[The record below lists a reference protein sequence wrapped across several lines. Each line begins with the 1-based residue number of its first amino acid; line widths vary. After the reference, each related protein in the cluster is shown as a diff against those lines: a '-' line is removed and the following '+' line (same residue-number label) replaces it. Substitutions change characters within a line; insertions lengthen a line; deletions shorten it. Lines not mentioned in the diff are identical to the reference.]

1 MKKYFLLY
9 MLSIFFVL
17 SYSQDKQKPSMIPID
32 KGVLKGG
39 VDSIRGAVLGPR
51 STKLIKNTNAKI
63 EDYLII
69 DHYRD
74 TIIVDT
80 SLTLKKFQ
88 KINYL
93 RKDNF
98 ELIPFSNTGH
108 TYNSLSYNLNDI
120 KLFPSFG
127 SRAKHYSYMEIEDV
141 DYYDMPTPFTEL
153 MYRSAFEQGQLLDAL
168 YSVNTNRQFNFT
180 ISRKGLRSLGNY
192 QHFLTSSSNFRFS
205 TNYNSKSERYKL
217 RTHYVSQKLFAEQN
231 GGIRDE
237 DIMDFENGTDQFL
250 DRSVFDPYFEN
261 ADNELSGRRY
271 YIDNS
276 YNLSNQ
282 NDSIKTN
289 SLVIG
294 NTISYEKRYYKFNQS
309 SANEYFGDSYNLS
322 LIDDKSRLRSFLF
335 KIGAD
340 YKTKKLGDFGVSL
353 EYNNHKY
360 NFGNIDSLNISGFSN
375 SIKYDGMIFSG
386 SYSKNSDKFK
396 IKANFSSSIADNISG
411 NSLSGSLDYN
421 LNEDINL
428 KGNISLSSHQPNY
441 NFSLFKSNYISYNWE
456 NNFENIE
463 NREFNI
469 EFKSNKYFNLR
480 LDYLDINNY
489 AYFTKDDLNVVKPF
503 QDLDNINIIKLR
515 VSREFSI
522 NKFFFDNQIQYQ
534 KVSNGRGIIN
544 LPELIAR
551 NSIYF
556 SSHLLD
562 KALFLQTGFSFSY
575 FSKYYMNSYDPLL
588 SEFYVQ
594 NSKKIGG
601 FPLMDFFVNAKIQQT
616 RLYFKLEHFNSTFTG
631 YNFYSAPNYPYRD
644 FSFRFGL
651 VWNFFL

>member
-1 MKKYFLLY
+1 MKKYFLLFI
-9 MLSIFFVL
+9 LFTFIGKL
-17 SYSQDKQKPSMIPID
+17 YSQKKPPLMELNDDINLS
-32 KGVLKGG
+32 GLS
-39 VDSIRGAVLGPR
+39 DSIRSNYGDQK
-51 STKLIKNTNAKI
+51 STRLLKNLDAKI

-69 DHYRD
+69 NHYGD
-74 TIIVDT
+74 TIVVDT
-80 SLTLKKFQ
+80 SLTINKFH

-93 RKDNF
+93 RNDNF

-108 TYNSLSYNLNDI
+108 TYNNLSYNSTNSQ
-120 KLFPSFG
+120 LFPSFG

-153 MYRSAFEQGQLLDAL
+153 MYRSVFEQGQLLDAL

-192 QHFLTSSSNFRFS
+192 QHFLTSTSNFRFS
-205 TNYNSKSERYKL
+205 TNYNSKDKRYKL

-396 IKANFSSSIADNISG
+396 IKGNFSSSIADNISG

-421 LNEDINL
+421 LNEDINI

>member
-1 MKKYFLLY
+1 
-9 MLSIFFVL
+9 
-17 SYSQDKQKPSMIPID
+17 MIDLRDDGIS
-32 KGVLKGG
+32 GMS
-39 VDSIRGAVLGPR
+39 DSIRNNYANQK
-51 STKLIKNTNAKI
+51 STRLIKNLDAKI

-69 DHYRD
+69 NHYGD

-80 SLTLKKFQ
+80 SLTINKFH

-93 RKDNF
+93 RNDNF

-108 TYNSLSYNLNDI
+108 TYNNLSYSSADL
-120 KLFPSFG
+120 KPFPSFG
-127 SRAKHYSYMEIEDV
+127 SRSKHYSYMEIEDV
-141 DYYDMPTPFTEL
+141 DYYDIPTPFTEL
-153 MYRSAFEQGQLLDAL
+153 MYRSVFEQGQLLDAL

-205 TNYNSKSERYKL
+205 TNYNSKNKKYKL
-217 RTHYVSQKLFAEQN
+217 RTHYVNQKLFAEQN

-250 DRSVFDPYFEN
+250 DRSVFDPYFED

-271 YIDNS
+271 YIDHS
-276 YNLSNQ
+276 YNLANQ
-282 NDSIKTN
+282 NDSIKKN
-289 SLVIG
+289 NLIIG
-294 NTISYEKRYYKFNQS
+294 NTISYEKRYYKFKQS
-309 SANEYFGDSYNLS
+309 SSNEYFGDSFDFSSIN
-322 LIDDKSRLRSFLF
+322 DKSILTTFLF
-335 KIGAD
+335 KISAD
-340 YKTKKLGDFGVSL
+340 YKTKNLGDLKLSL

-360 NFGNIDSLNISGFSN
+360 SFENIDSLNISGLSS
-375 SIKYDGMIFSG
+375 SIKYSGMIFSS
-386 SYSKNSDKFK
+386 SYSKRLDKFK
-396 IKANFSSSIADNISG
+396 VKANLSSSIADNISG
-411 NSLSGSLDYN
+411 ISLDGIIDYN
-421 LNEDINL
+421 LNKDIDL
-428 KGNISLSSHQPNY
+428 KGNIFISSYQPNY
-441 NFSLFKSNYISYNWE
+441 NFSLFKSDYISYNWE
-456 NNFENIE
+456 NNFKNIQ

-469 EFKSNKYFNLR
+469 ELKSKKYFNLT
-480 LDYLDINNY
+480 LDYLNIKNHT
-489 AYFTKDDLNVVKPF
+489 YFTKNNFDILKPF
-503 QDLDNINIIKLR
+503 QYSNNINIIKLR

-534 KVSNGRGIIN
+534 KVSDGIGILN
-544 LPELIAR
+544 LPEIITR

-562 KALFLQTGFSFSY
+562 KAVFLQTGFSISY
-575 FSKYYMNSYDPLL
+575 FSKFYMNSYDPLL

-601 FPLMDFFVNAKIQQT
+601 FPMIDFFFNAKIQQT
-616 RLYFKLEHFNSTFTG
+616 RLYFKLEHFNSSFTG

>member
-1 MKKYFLLY
+1 MELNDDIN
-9 MLSIFFVL
+9 LSGL
-17 SYSQDKQKPSMIPID
+17 S
-32 KGVLKGG
+32 
-39 VDSIRGAVLGPR
+39 DSIRSNYGDQK
-51 STKLIKNTNAKI
+51 STRLLKNLDAKI

-69 DHYRD
+69 NHYGD
-74 TIIVDT
+74 TIVVDT
-80 SLTLKKFQ
+80 SLTINKFH

-93 RKDNF
+93 RNDNF

-108 TYNSLSYNLNDI
+108 TYNNLSYNLTNSQ
-120 KLFPSFG
+120 LFPSFG

-153 MYRSAFEQGQLLDAL
+153 MYRSVFEQGQLLDAL

-192 QHFLTSSSNFRFS
+192 QHFLTSTSNFRFS
-205 TNYNSKSERYKL
+205 TNYNSKDKRYKL

>member
-1 MKKYFLLY
+1 MKKYFLLFI
-9 MLSIFFVL
+9 LFTFIGKL
-17 SYSQDKQKPSMIPID
+17 YSQKKPPLMELNDDINLS
-32 KGVLKGG
+32 GLS
-39 VDSIRGAVLGPR
+39 DSIRSNYGDQK
-51 STKLIKNTNAKI
+51 STRLLKNLDAKI

-69 DHYRD
+69 NHYGD
-74 TIIVDT
+74 TIVVDT
-80 SLTLKKFQ
+80 SLTINKFH

-93 RKDNF
+93 RNDNF

-108 TYNSLSYNLNDI
+108 TYNNLSYNLTNSQ
-120 KLFPSFG
+120 LFPSFG

-153 MYRSAFEQGQLLDAL
+153 MYRSVFEQGQLLDAL

-192 QHFLTSSSNFRFS
+192 QHFLTSTSNFRFS
-205 TNYNSKSERYKL
+205 TNYNSKDKRYKL

-396 IKANFSSSIADNISG
+396 IKGNFSSSIADNISG

>member
-1 MKKYFLLY
+1 MKKYFLLFI
-9 MLSIFFVL
+9 LFTFIGKL
-17 SYSQDKQKPSMIPID
+17 YSQKKPPLMELNNDINLS
-32 KGVLKGG
+32 GLS
-39 VDSIRGAVLGPR
+39 DSIRNNYGDQK
-51 STKLIKNTNAKI
+51 STRLLKNLDAKI

-69 DHYRD
+69 NHYGD

-80 SLTLKKFQ
+80 SLTINKFH

-93 RKDNF
+93 RNDNF

-108 TYNSLSYNLNDI
+108 TYNNLSYNSTNSQ
-120 KLFPSFG
+120 LFPSFG

-141 DYYDMPTPFTEL
+141 NYYDMPTPFTEL
-153 MYRSAFEQGQLLDAL
+153 MYRSVFEQGQLLDAL

-192 QHFLTSSSNFRFS
+192 QHFLTSTSNFKFS
-205 TNYNSKSERYKL
+205 TNYNSKNKRYKL

-237 DIMDFENGTDQFL
+237 DILDFENGTDQFL

-282 NDSIKTN
+282 NDSIRTN

-340 YKTKKLGDFGVSL
+340 YKTKKIGDFGVSL

-360 NFGNIDSLNISGFSN
+360 NFGNLDSLNISGFSN

-386 SYSKNSDKFK
+386 SYLKSSDKFK
-396 IKANFSSSIADNISG
+396 INANFSSSIADNVSS
-411 NSLSGSLDYN
+411 NSLGGSLDYN
-421 LNEDINL
+421 LNDDINI

-456 NNFENIE
+456 NNFKNIE
-463 NREFNI
+463 NREFNV

-480 LDYLDINNY
+480 LDYLDIKNY
-489 AYFTKDDLNVVKPF
+489 AYFTKNNLNVVKPF
-503 QDLDNINIIKLR
+503 QHLDNINIIKFR

-534 KVSNGRGIIN
+534 KVSNGTGVIN

-562 KALFLQTGFSFSY
+562 KAVFLQTGFSFSY

-616 RLYFKLEHFNSTFTG
+616 RLYFKLEHFNSSFTG

>member
-1 MKKYFLLY
+1 MELNDDIN
-9 MLSIFFVL
+9 LSGL
-17 SYSQDKQKPSMIPID
+17 S
-32 KGVLKGG
+32 
-39 VDSIRGAVLGPR
+39 DSIRSNYGDQK
-51 STKLIKNTNAKI
+51 STRLLKNLDAKI

-69 DHYRD
+69 NHYGD
-74 TIIVDT
+74 TIVVDT
-80 SLTLKKFQ
+80 SLTINKFH

-93 RKDNF
+93 RNDNF

-108 TYNSLSYNLNDI
+108 TYNNLSYNSANS

-153 MYRSAFEQGQLLDAL
+153 MYRSVFEQGQLLDAL
-168 YSVNTNRQFNFT
+168 YSVNTSRQFNFT

-192 QHFLTSSSNFRFS
+192 QHFLTSTSNFRFS
-205 TNYNSKSERYKL
+205 TNYNSKDKRYKL

-421 LNEDINL
+421 LNEDINV

-456 NNFENIE
+456 NNFENIQ

-480 LDYLDINNY
+480 LDYLDIKNY
-489 AYFTKDDLNVVKPF
+489 AYFTRDDLNVVKPF

>member
-1 MKKYFLLY
+1 MELNNEIKIADVSDVNINNYGNQERNILL
-9 MLSIFFVL
+9 
-17 SYSQDKQKPSMIPID
+17 
-32 KGVLKGG
+32 
-39 VDSIRGAVLGPR
+39 
-51 STKLIKNTNAKI
+51 KNLDAKI

-69 DHYRD
+69 NHYGD

-80 SLTLKKFQ
+80 SLTINKFH

-93 RKDNF
+93 RNDNF

-108 TYNSLSYNLNDI
+108 TYNNLSYNSTNSQ
-120 KLFPSFG
+120 LFPSFG

-141 DYYDMPTPFTEL
+141 NYYDMPTPFTEL
-153 MYRSAFEQGQLLDAL
+153 MYRSVFEQGQLLDAL

-192 QHFLTSSSNFRFS
+192 QHFLTSTSNFKFS
-205 TNYNSKSERYKL
+205 TNYNSKNKRYKL

-237 DIMDFENGTDQFL
+237 DILDFENGTDQFL

-282 NDSIKTN
+282 NDSIRTN

-340 YKTKKLGDFGVSL
+340 YKTKKIGDFGVSL

-360 NFGNIDSLNISGFSN
+360 NFGNLDSLNISGFSN

-386 SYSKNSDKFK
+386 SYSKSSDKFK
-396 IKANFSSSIADNISG
+396 INANFSSSIADNISG

-421 LNEDINL
+421 LNEDINI
-428 KGNISLSSHQPNY
+428 KGKISLSSHQPNY

-463 NREFNI
+463 NREFNV

-480 LDYLDINNY
+480 LDYLDIKNY
-489 AYFTKDDLNVVKPF
+489 AYFTKNDLNVVKPF
-503 QDLDNINIIKLR
+503 QHLDNINIIKFR

-534 KVSNGRGIIN
+534 KVSNGTGVIN

-562 KALFLQTGFSFSY
+562 KAVFLQTGFSFSY

-616 RLYFKLEHFNSTFTG
+616 RLYFKLEHFNSSFTG

>member
-1 MKKYFLLY
+1 MKKYFLLFI
-9 MLSIFFVL
+9 LFTFIGKL
-17 SYSQDKQKPSMIPID
+17 YSQKKPPLMELNNDINLS
-32 KGVLKGG
+32 GLS
-39 VDSIRGAVLGPR
+39 DSIRNNYGDQK
-51 STKLIKNTNAKI
+51 STRLLKNLDAKI

-69 DHYRD
+69 NHYGD

-80 SLTLKKFQ
+80 SLTINKFH

-93 RKDNF
+93 RNDNF

-108 TYNSLSYNLNDI
+108 TYNNLSYNSTNSQ
-120 KLFPSFG
+120 LFPSFG

-141 DYYDMPTPFTEL
+141 NYYDMPTPFTEL
-153 MYRSAFEQGQLLDAL
+153 MYRSVFEQGQLLDAL

-192 QHFLTSSSNFRFS
+192 QHFLTSTSNFKFS
-205 TNYNSKSERYKL
+205 TNYNSKNKRYKL

-237 DIMDFENGTDQFL
+237 DILDFENGTDQFL

-282 NDSIKTN
+282 NDSIRTN

-340 YKTKKLGDFGVSL
+340 YKTKKIGDFGVSL

-360 NFGNIDSLNISGFSN
+360 NFGNLDSLNISGFSN

-386 SYSKNSDKFK
+386 SYLKSSDKFK
-396 IKANFSSSIADNISG
+396 INANFSSSIADNVSG
-411 NSLSGSLDYN
+411 NSLGGSLDYN
-421 LNEDINL
+421 LNEDINI

-463 NREFNI
+463 NREFNV

-480 LDYLDINNY
+480 LDYLDIKNY
-489 AYFTKDDLNVVKPF
+489 AYFTKNDLNVVKPF
-503 QDLDNINIIKLR
+503 QHLDNINIIKFR

-534 KVSNGRGIIN
+534 KVSNGTGVIN

-562 KALFLQTGFSFSY
+562 KAVFLQTGFSFSY

-616 RLYFKLEHFNSTFTG
+616 RLYFKLEHFNSSFTG

>member
-1 MKKYFLLY
+1 MELNNDIN
-9 MLSIFFVL
+9 LSGL
-17 SYSQDKQKPSMIPID
+17 S
-32 KGVLKGG
+32 
-39 VDSIRGAVLGPR
+39 DSIRNNYGDQK
-51 STKLIKNTNAKI
+51 STRLLKNLDAKI

-69 DHYRD
+69 NHYGD

-80 SLTLKKFQ
+80 SLTINKFH

-93 RKDNF
+93 RNDNF

-108 TYNSLSYNLNDI
+108 TYNNLSYNSTNSQ
-120 KLFPSFG
+120 LFPSFG

-141 DYYDMPTPFTEL
+141 NYYDMPTPFTEL
-153 MYRSAFEQGQLLDAL
+153 MYRSVFEQGQLLDAL

-192 QHFLTSSSNFRFS
+192 QHFLTSTSNFKFS
-205 TNYNSKSERYKL
+205 TNYNSKNKRYKL

-237 DIMDFENGTDQFL
+237 DILDFENGTDQFL

-282 NDSIKTN
+282 NDSIRTN

-340 YKTKKLGDFGVSL
+340 YKTKKIGDFGVSL

-360 NFGNIDSLNISGFSN
+360 NFGNLDSLNISGFSN

-386 SYSKNSDKFK
+386 SYLKSSDKFK
-396 IKANFSSSIADNISG
+396 INANFSSSIADNVSG
-411 NSLSGSLDYN
+411 NSLGGSLDYN
-421 LNEDINL
+421 LNEDINI

-463 NREFNI
+463 NREFNV

-480 LDYLDINNY
+480 LDYLDIKNY
-489 AYFTKDDLNVVKPF
+489 AYFTKNNLNVVKPF
-503 QDLDNINIIKLR
+503 QHLDNINIIKFR

-534 KVSNGRGIIN
+534 KVSNGTGVIN

-562 KALFLQTGFSFSY
+562 KAVFLQTGFSFSY
-575 FSKYYMNSYDPLL
+575 FSKYHMNSYDPLL

-616 RLYFKLEHFNSTFTG
+616 RLYFKLEHFNSSFTG

>member
-1 MKKYFLLY
+1 MELNNDIN
-9 MLSIFFVL
+9 LSGL
-17 SYSQDKQKPSMIPID
+17 S
-32 KGVLKGG
+32 
-39 VDSIRGAVLGPR
+39 DSIRNNYGDQK
-51 STKLIKNTNAKI
+51 STRLLKNLDAKI

-69 DHYRD
+69 NHYGD

-80 SLTLKKFQ
+80 TLTINKFH

-93 RKDNF
+93 RNDNF

-108 TYNSLSYNLNDI
+108 TYNNLSYNSTNSQ
-120 KLFPSFG
+120 LFPSFG

-141 DYYDMPTPFTEL
+141 NYYDMPTPFTEL
-153 MYRSAFEQGQLLDAL
+153 MYRSVFEQGQLLDAL

-192 QHFLTSSSNFRFS
+192 QHFLTSTSNFKFS
-205 TNYNSKSERYKL
+205 TNYNSKNKRYKL

-237 DIMDFENGTDQFL
+237 DILDFENGTDQFL

-282 NDSIKTN
+282 NDSIRTN

-340 YKTKKLGDFGVSL
+340 YKTKKIGDFGVSL

-360 NFGNIDSLNISGFSN
+360 NFGNLDSLNISGFSN

-386 SYSKNSDKFK
+386 SYLKSSDKFK
-396 IKANFSSSIADNISG
+396 INANFSSSIADNVSG
-411 NSLSGSLDYN
+411 NSLGGSLDHN
-421 LNEDINL
+421 LNEDINI

-441 NFSLFKSNYISYNWE
+441 NFLLFKSNYISYNWE

-463 NREFNI
+463 NREFNV

-480 LDYLDINNY
+480 LDYLDIKNY
-489 AYFTKDDLNVVKPF
+489 AYFTKNDLSVVKPF
-503 QDLDNINIIKLR
+503 QHLDNINIIKFR

-534 KVSNGRGIIN
+534 KVSNGTGVIN

-562 KALFLQTGFSFSY
+562 KAVFLQTGFSFSY

-616 RLYFKLEHFNSTFTG
+616 RLYFKLEHFNSSFTG

>member
-1 MKKYFLLY
+1 MKKYFLLFI
-9 MLSIFFVL
+9 LFTFIGKL
-17 SYSQDKQKPSMIPID
+17 YSQKKPPLMELNNDINLS
-32 KGVLKGG
+32 GLS
-39 VDSIRGAVLGPR
+39 DSIRNNYGDQK
-51 STKLIKNTNAKI
+51 STRLLKNLDAKI

-69 DHYRD
+69 NHYGD

-80 SLTLKKFQ
+80 SLTINKFH

-93 RKDNF
+93 RNDNF

-108 TYNSLSYNLNDI
+108 TYNNLSYNSTNSQ
-120 KLFPSFG
+120 LFPSFG

-141 DYYDMPTPFTEL
+141 NYYDMPTPFTEL
-153 MYRSAFEQGQLLDAL
+153 MYRSVFEQGQLLDAL

-192 QHFLTSSSNFRFS
+192 QHFLTSTSNFKFS
-205 TNYNSKSERYKL
+205 TNYNSKNKRYKL

-237 DIMDFENGTDQFL
+237 DILDFENGTDQFL

-282 NDSIKTN
+282 NDSIRTN

-340 YKTKKLGDFGVSL
+340 YKTKKIGDFGVSL

-360 NFGNIDSLNISGFSN
+360 NFGNLDSLNISGFSN

-386 SYSKNSDKFK
+386 SYLKSSDKFK
-396 IKANFSSSIADNISG
+396 INANFSSSIADNVSG
-411 NSLSGSLDYN
+411 NSLGGSLDYN
-421 LNEDINL
+421 LNEDINI

-463 NREFNI
+463 NREFNV

-480 LDYLDINNY
+480 LDYLDIKNY
-489 AYFTKDDLNVVKPF
+489 AYFTKNNLNVVKPF
-503 QDLDNINIIKLR
+503 QHLDNINIIKFR

-534 KVSNGRGIIN
+534 KVSNGTGVIN
-544 LPELIAR
+544 LPELITR

-562 KALFLQTGFSFSY
+562 KAVFLQTGFSFSY

-616 RLYFKLEHFNSTFTG
+616 RLYFKLEHFNSSFTG

>member
-1 MKKYFLLY
+1 MELNDDIN
-9 MLSIFFVL
+9 LSGL
-17 SYSQDKQKPSMIPID
+17 S
-32 KGVLKGG
+32 
-39 VDSIRGAVLGPR
+39 DSIRSNYGDQK
-51 STKLIKNTNAKI
+51 STRLLKNLDAKI

-69 DHYRD
+69 NHYGD
-74 TIIVDT
+74 TIVVDT
-80 SLTLKKFQ
+80 SLTINKFH

-93 RKDNF
+93 RNDNF

-108 TYNSLSYNLNDI
+108 TYNNLSYNSTNSQ
-120 KLFPSFG
+120 LFPSFG

-153 MYRSAFEQGQLLDAL
+153 MYRSVFEQGQLLDAL
-168 YSVNTNRQFNFT
+168 YSVNTSRQFNFT

-192 QHFLTSSSNFRFS
+192 QHFLTSTSNFRFS
-205 TNYNSKSERYKL
+205 TNYNSKDKRYKL

-421 LNEDINL
+421 LNEDINI

>member
-1 MKKYFLLY
+1 MKNYFLLFI
-9 MLSIFFVL
+9 LSIFIAR
-17 SYSQDKQKPSMIPID
+17 SYSQKKPPIID
-32 KGVLKGG
+32 FNDDISLSGLS
-39 VDSIRGAVLGPR
+39 DSIRGNYGDQR
-51 STKLIKNTNAKI
+51 STRLIKNLNAKI

-69 DHYRD
+69 NHQGD

-80 SLTLKKFQ
+80 SLTINKFH

-108 TYNSLSYNLNDI
+108 TYNDLSYSIDKV

-127 SRAKHYSYMEIEDV
+127 SRAKHFSYMEIEDV
-141 DYYDMPTPFTEL
+141 NYYDMPTPFTEL

-168 YSVNTNRQFNFT
+168 YSVNTSRKFNFT

-192 QHFLTSSSNFRFS
+192 QHFLSSSSNFRFS
-205 TNYNSKSERYKL
+205 TNYNSEDKRYML

-237 DIMDFENGTDQFL
+237 DIIDFENGTDQFL

-261 ADNELSGRRY
+261 ADNELVGRRY
-271 YIDNS
+271 YVDHS
-276 YNLSNQ
+276 YNLSKKT
-282 NDSIKTN
+282 DSIISN
-289 SLVIG
+289 MLSIG
-294 NTISYEKRYYKFNQS
+294 NTISYEKRFYKFNQS
-309 SANEYFGDSYNLS
+309 SANEYFGESYNFS
-322 LIDDKSRLRSFLF
+322 GIDDKSRLRSFLF
-335 KIGAD
+335 KIDAD
-340 YKTKKLGDFGVSL
+340 YKTKNIGDFNLGL

-360 NFGNIDSLNISGFSN
+360 NFGNIDSLNISG
-375 SIKYDGMIFSG
+375 IPDGIEHSGMTIYG
-386 SYSKNSDKFK
+386 SYSKRTNKFN
-396 IKANFSSSIADNISG
+396 INANFSSSISEDVSG
-411 NSLSGSLDYN
+411 NSLYGN
-421 LNEDINL
+421 LSYKLNDDIDIM
-428 KGNISLSSHQPNY
+428 GNISISSHQPNY

-456 NNFENIE
+456 NSFENIE
-463 NREFNI
+463 NREFNL
-469 EFKSNKYFNLR
+469 EFKSNKYFNLS
-480 LDYLDINNY
+480 LDYIGIKNY
-489 AYFTKDDLNVVKPF
+489 TYFTKDNLNAIKPF
-503 QDLDNINIIKLR
+503 QYSDNINLIKLR

-534 KVSNGRGIIN
+534 KISNASGVLN
-544 LPELIAR
+544 VPEIIAR
-551 NSIYF
+551 NSIYY

-562 KALFLQTGFSFSY
+562 KALFLQTGFSISY
-575 FSKYYMNSYDPLL
+575 FSKFYMNSYDPLL

-601 FPLMDFFVNAKIQQT
+601 FPLIDFFINAKIQQT
-616 RLYFKLEHFNSTFTG
+616 RLYFKLEHFNSSFTG

>member
-1 MKKYFLLY
+1 MKNYFLLFI
-9 MLSIFFVL
+9 LSIFIAR
-17 SYSQDKQKPSMIPID
+17 SYSQKKPPIID
-32 KGVLKGG
+32 FNDDISLSGLS
-39 VDSIRGAVLGPR
+39 DSIRGNYGDQR
-51 STKLIKNTNAKI
+51 STRLIKNLNAKI

-69 DHYRD
+69 NHQGD

-80 SLTLKKFQ
+80 SLTINKFH

-108 TYNSLSYNLNDI
+108 TYNDLSYSVDKV

-127 SRAKHYSYMEIEDV
+127 SRAKHFSYMEIEDV
-141 DYYDMPTPFTEL
+141 NYYDMPTPFTEL

-168 YSVNTNRQFNFT
+168 YSVNTSRNFNFT

-192 QHFLTSSSNFRFS
+192 QHFLSSSSNFRFS
-205 TNYNSKSERYKL
+205 TNYNSENKRYML
-217 RTHYVSQKLFAEQN
+217 RTHYVSQKFFAEQN
-231 GGIRDE
+231 GGIRDQ
-237 DIMDFENGTDQFL
+237 DIIDFENGTDQFL

-261 ADNELSGRRY
+261 ADNELVGRRY
-271 YIDNS
+271 YVDHS
-276 YNLSNQ
+276 YNLSKKT
-282 NDSIKTN
+282 DSIISN
-289 SLVIG
+289 MLSIG
-294 NTISYEKRYYKFNQS
+294 NTISYEKRFYKFNQS
-309 SANEYFGDSYNLS
+309 SANEYFGESYNFS
-322 LIDDKSRLRSFLF
+322 GIDDKSRLRSFLF
-335 KIGAD
+335 KIDAD
-340 YKTKKLGDFGVSL
+340 YKTKNLGDFNLGL

-360 NFGNIDSLNISGFSN
+360 NFGNIDSLNISGVPDG
-375 SIKYDGMIFSG
+375 IKHSGMTIYG
-386 SYSKNSDKFK
+386 SYSKRINKFN
-396 IKANFSSSIADNISG
+396 INANFSSSISEDISG
-411 NSLSGSLDYN
+411 NSLDGN
-421 LNEDINL
+421 LSYKLNDDIDIM
-428 KGNISLSSHQPNY
+428 GNISISSHQPNY

-463 NREFNI
+463 NREFNLK
-469 EFKSNKYFNLR
+469 FKSNKYFNLS
-480 LDYLDINNY
+480 LDYIDINNY
-489 AYFTKDDLNVVKPF
+489 TYFTKDNLNAIKPF
-503 QDLDNINIIKLR
+503 QYSDNINLIKLR

-534 KVSNGRGIIN
+534 KISNASGVLN
-544 LPELIAR
+544 VPEIIAR
-551 NSIYF
+551 NSIYY

-562 KALFLQTGFSFSY
+562 KALFLQTGFSISY
-575 FSKYYMNSYDPLL
+575 FSKFYMNSYDPLL

-601 FPLMDFFVNAKIQQT
+601 FPLIDFFINAKIQQT
-616 RLYFKLEHFNSTFTG
+616 RLYFKLEHFNSSFTG

>member
-1 MKKYFLLY
+1 MKKYFLLFI
-9 MLSIFFVL
+9 LFTFIGKL
-17 SYSQDKQKPSMIPID
+17 YSQKKPPLMELNNDINLS
-32 KGVLKGG
+32 GLS
-39 VDSIRGAVLGPR
+39 DSIRNNYGDQK
-51 STKLIKNTNAKI
+51 STRLLKNLDAKI

-69 DHYRD
+69 NHYGD

-80 SLTLKKFQ
+80 SLTINKFH

-93 RKDNF
+93 RNDNF

-108 TYNSLSYNLNDI
+108 TYNNLSYNSTNSQ
-120 KLFPSFG
+120 LFPSFG

-141 DYYDMPTPFTEL
+141 NYYDMPTPFTEL
-153 MYRSAFEQGQLLDAL
+153 MYRSVFEQGQLLDAL

-192 QHFLTSSSNFRFS
+192 QHFLTSTSNFKFS
-205 TNYNSKSERYKL
+205 TNYNSKNKRYKL

-237 DIMDFENGTDQFL
+237 DILDFENGTDQFL

-282 NDSIKTN
+282 NDSIRTN

-340 YKTKKLGDFGVSL
+340 YKTKKIGDFGVSL

-360 NFGNIDSLNISGFSN
+360 NFGNLDSLNISGFSN

-386 SYSKNSDKFK
+386 SYLKSSDKFK
-396 IKANFSSSIADNISG
+396 INANFSSSIADNVSG
-411 NSLSGSLDYN
+411 NSLGGSLDYN
-421 LNEDINL
+421 LNEDINI

-463 NREFNI
+463 NREFNV

-480 LDYLDINNY
+480 LDYLDIKNY
-489 AYFTKDDLNVVKPF
+489 AYFTKNNLNVVKPF
-503 QDLDNINIIKLR
+503 QHLDNINIIKFR

-534 KVSNGRGIIN
+534 KVSNGTGVIN

-562 KALFLQTGFSFSY
+562 KAVFLQTGFSFSY
-575 FSKYYMNSYDPLL
+575 FSKYHMNSYDPLL

-616 RLYFKLEHFNSTFTG
+616 RLYFKLEHFNSSFTG

>member
-1 MKKYFLLY
+1 MKKYFLLFI
-9 MLSIFFVL
+9 LFTFIGKL
-17 SYSQDKQKPSMIPID
+17 YSQKKPPLMELNDDINLS
-32 KGVLKGG
+32 GLS
-39 VDSIRGAVLGPR
+39 DSIRGNYGDQK
-51 STKLIKNTNAKI
+51 STRLLKNLDAKI

-69 DHYRD
+69 NHYGD
-74 TIIVDT
+74 TIVVDT
-80 SLTLKKFQ
+80 SLTINKFH

-93 RKDNF
+93 RNDNF

-108 TYNSLSYNLNDI
+108 TYNNLSYNSANS

-153 MYRSAFEQGQLLDAL
+153 MYRSVFEQGQLLDAL
-168 YSVNTNRQFNFT
+168 YSVNTSRQFNFT

-192 QHFLTSSSNFRFS
+192 QHFLTSTSNFRFS
-205 TNYNSKSERYKL
+205 TNYNSKDKRYKL

-309 SANEYFGDSYNLS
+309 STNEYFGDSYNLS

-421 LNEDINL
+421 LNEDINV

-456 NNFENIE
+456 NNFENIQ

-480 LDYLDINNY
+480 LDYLDIKNY
-489 AYFTKDDLNVVKPF
+489 TYFTRDDLNVVKPF

-544 LPELIAR
+544 LPELITR

>member
-1 MKKYFLLY
+1 M
-9 MLSIFFVL
+9 
-17 SYSQDKQKPSMIPID
+17 YSQKNPPLMELNDDINLS
-32 KGVLKGG
+32 GLS
-39 VDSIRGAVLGPR
+39 DSIRSNYGDQK
-51 STKLIKNTNAKI
+51 STRLLKNLDAKI

-69 DHYRD
+69 NHYGD
-74 TIIVDT
+74 TIVVDT
-80 SLTLKKFQ
+80 SLTINKFH

-93 RKDNF
+93 RNDNF

-108 TYNSLSYNLNDI
+108 TYNNLSYNSTNSQ
-120 KLFPSFG
+120 LFPSFG

-153 MYRSAFEQGQLLDAL
+153 MYRSVFEQGQLLDAL

-192 QHFLTSSSNFRFS
+192 QHFLTSTSNFRFS
-205 TNYNSKSERYKL
+205 TNYNSKDKRYKL

-396 IKANFSSSIADNISG
+396 IKGNFSSSIADNISG

-421 LNEDINL
+421 LNEDINI

>member
-1 MKKYFLLY
+1 MKKYFLLFI
-9 MLSIFFVL
+9 LFTFIGKL
-17 SYSQDKQKPSMIPID
+17 YSQKKPPLMELNDDINLS
-32 KGVLKGG
+32 GLS
-39 VDSIRGAVLGPR
+39 DSIRSNYGDQK
-51 STKLIKNTNAKI
+51 STRLLKNLDAKI

-69 DHYRD
+69 NHYGD
-74 TIIVDT
+74 TIVVDT
-80 SLTLKKFQ
+80 SLTINKFH

-93 RKDNF
+93 RNDNF

-108 TYNSLSYNLNDI
+108 TYNNLSYNSTNSQ
-120 KLFPSFG
+120 LFPSFG

-153 MYRSAFEQGQLLDAL
+153 MYRSVFEQGQLLDAL

-192 QHFLTSSSNFRFS
+192 QHFLTSTSNFRFS
-205 TNYNSKSERYKL
+205 TNYNSKDKRYKL

-396 IKANFSSSIADNISG
+396 IKGNFSSSIADNISG

-421 LNEDINL
+421 LNEDINI

-534 KVSNGRGIIN
+534 KVSNGTGVIN

-562 KALFLQTGFSFSY
+562 KAVFLQTGFSFSY

-616 RLYFKLEHFNSTFTG
+616 RLYFKLEHFNSSFTG

>member
-1 MKKYFLLY
+1 MKKYFLLFI
-9 MLSIFFVL
+9 LFTFIGKL
-17 SYSQDKQKPSMIPID
+17 YSQKKPPLMELNDDINLS
-32 KGVLKGG
+32 GLS
-39 VDSIRGAVLGPR
+39 DSIRSNYGDQK
-51 STKLIKNTNAKI
+51 STRLLKNLDAKI

-69 DHYRD
+69 NHYGD
-74 TIIVDT
+74 TIVVDT
-80 SLTLKKFQ
+80 SLTINKFHR
-88 KINYL
+88 INYL
-93 RKDNF
+93 RNDNF

-108 TYNSLSYNLNDI
+108 TYNNLSYNSTNSQ
-120 KLFPSFG
+120 LFPSFG

-153 MYRSAFEQGQLLDAL
+153 MYRSVFEQGQLLDAL

-192 QHFLTSSSNFRFS
+192 QHFLTSTSNFRFS
-205 TNYNSKSERYKL
+205 TNYNSKDKRYKL

-396 IKANFSSSIADNISG
+396 IKGNFSSSIADNISG

-421 LNEDINL
+421 LNEDINI

>member
-1 MKKYFLLY
+1 MKNYFLLFI
-9 MLSIFFVL
+9 LSIFIAR
-17 SYSQDKQKPSMIPID
+17 SYSQKKPPIID
-32 KGVLKGG
+32 FNDDISLSGLS
-39 VDSIRGAVLGPR
+39 DSIRGNYGDQR
-51 STKLIKNTNAKI
+51 STRLIKNLNAKI

-69 DHYRD
+69 NHQGD

-80 SLTLKKFQ
+80 SLTINKFH

-108 TYNSLSYNLNDI
+108 TYNDLSYSVDKV

-127 SRAKHYSYMEIEDV
+127 SRAKHFSYMEIEDV
-141 DYYDMPTPFTEL
+141 NYYDMPTPFTEL

-168 YSVNTNRQFNFT
+168 YSVNTSRNFNFT

-192 QHFLTSSSNFRFS
+192 QHFLSSSSNFRFS
-205 TNYNSKSERYKL
+205 TNYNSEDKRYML

-237 DIMDFENGTDQFL
+237 DIIDFENGTDQFL

-261 ADNELSGRRY
+261 ADNELVGRRY
-271 YIDNS
+271 YVDHS
-276 YNLSNQ
+276 YNLSKKT
-282 NDSIKTN
+282 DSIISNTL
-289 SLVIG
+289 SIG
-294 NTISYEKRYYKFNQS
+294 NTISYEKRFYKFNQS
-309 SANEYFGDSYNLS
+309 SANEYFGESYNFS
-322 LIDDKSRLRSFLF
+322 GIDDKSRLRSFLF
-335 KIGAD
+335 KIDAD
-340 YKTKKLGDFGVSL
+340 YKTKNLGDFNLGL

-360 NFGNIDSLNISGFSN
+360 NFGNIDSLNISGISDG
-375 SIKYDGMIFSG
+375 IKHIGMTIYG
-386 SYSKNSDKFK
+386 SYSKRTNKFN
-396 IKANFSSSIADNISG
+396 INANFSSSISEDISG
-411 NSLSGSLDYN
+411 NSLYGN
-421 LNEDINL
+421 LSYKLNDDIDIM
-428 KGNISLSSHQPNY
+428 GNISISSHQPNY

-456 NNFENIE
+456 NSFENIE
-463 NREFNI
+463 NREFNL
-469 EFKSNKYFNLR
+469 EFKSNKYFNLS
-480 LDYLDINNY
+480 LDYIGIKNY
-489 AYFTKDDLNVVKPF
+489 TYFTKDNLNAIKPF
-503 QDLDNINIIKLR
+503 QYSDNINLIKLR

-534 KVSNGRGIIN
+534 KISNASGVLN
-544 LPELIAR
+544 VPEIIAR
-551 NSIYF
+551 NSIYY

-562 KALFLQTGFSFSY
+562 KALFLQTGFSISY
-575 FSKYYMNSYDPLL
+575 FSKFYMNSYDPLL

-601 FPLMDFFVNAKIQQT
+601 FPLIDFFINAKIQQT
-616 RLYFKLEHFNSTFTG
+616 RLYFKLEHFNSSFTG

>member
-1 MKKYFLLY
+1 M
-9 MLSIFFVL
+9 
-17 SYSQDKQKPSMIPID
+17 
-32 KGVLKGG
+32 
-39 VDSIRGAVLGPR
+39 R
-51 STKLIKNTNAKI
+51 N
-63 EDYLII
+63 
-69 DHYRD
+69 
-74 TIIVDT
+74 
-80 SLTLKKFQ
+80 
-88 KINYL
+88 
-93 RKDNF
+93 DNF

-108 TYNSLSYNLNDI
+108 TYNNLSYNSTNSQ
-120 KLFPSFG
+120 LFPSFG

-141 DYYDMPTPFTEL
+141 NYYDMPTPFTEL
-153 MYRSAFEQGQLLDAL
+153 MYRSVFEQGQLLDAL

-192 QHFLTSSSNFRFS
+192 QHFLTSTSNFKFS
-205 TNYNSKSERYKL
+205 TNYNSKNKRYKL

-237 DIMDFENGTDQFL
+237 DILDFENGTDQFL

-282 NDSIKTN
+282 NDSIRTN

-340 YKTKKLGDFGVSL
+340 YKTKKIGDFGVSL

-360 NFGNIDSLNISGFSN
+360 NFGNLDSLNISGFSN

-386 SYSKNSDKFK
+386 SYLKSSDKFK
-396 IKANFSSSIADNISG
+396 INANFSSSIADNVSS
-411 NSLSGSLDYN
+411 NSLGGSLDYN
-421 LNEDINL
+421 LNEDINI

-463 NREFNI
+463 NREFNV

-480 LDYLDINNY
+480 LDYLDIKNY
-489 AYFTKDDLNVVKPF
+489 AYFTKNNLNVVKPF
-503 QDLDNINIIKLR
+503 QHLDNINIIKFR

-534 KVSNGRGIIN
+534 KVSNGTGVIN

-562 KALFLQTGFSFSY
+562 KAVFLQTGFSFSY

-616 RLYFKLEHFNSTFTG
+616 RLYFKLEHFNSSFTG

>member
-1 MKKYFLLY
+1 MKKYFLLFI
-9 MLSIFFVL
+9 LFTFIGKL
-17 SYSQDKQKPSMIPID
+17 YSQKKPPLMELNDDINLS
-32 KGVLKGG
+32 GLS
-39 VDSIRGAVLGPR
+39 DSIRSNYGDQK
-51 STKLIKNTNAKI
+51 STRLLKNLDAKI

-69 DHYRD
+69 NHYGD
-74 TIIVDT
+74 TIVVDT
-80 SLTLKKFQ
+80 SLTINKFH

-93 RKDNF
+93 RNDNF

-108 TYNSLSYNLNDI
+108 TYNNLSYNSTNSQ
-120 KLFPSFG
+120 LFPSFG

-153 MYRSAFEQGQLLDAL
+153 MYRSVFEQGQLLDAL

-192 QHFLTSSSNFRFS
+192 QHFLTSTSNFRFS
-205 TNYNSKSERYKL
+205 TNYNSKDKRYKL

-271 YIDNS
+271 YVDNS

-322 LIDDKSRLRSFLF
+322 LIDDKSRLRTFLF

-396 IKANFSSSIADNISG
+396 IKANFSSSIVDNISG

-421 LNEDINL
+421 LNEDINV
-428 KGNISLSSHQPNY
+428 KGKISLSSHQPNY

-480 LDYLDINNY
+480 LDYLDIKNY
-489 AYFTKDDLNVVKPF
+489 AYFTRDDLNVVKPF

-544 LPELIAR
+544 LPELITR

-575 FSKYYMNSYDPLL
+575 FSKYYMNSYNPLL

-616 RLYFKLEHFNSTFTG
+616 RLYFKLEHFNSSFTG

>member
-1 MKKYFLLY
+1 MKKYFLLFI
-9 MLSIFFVL
+9 LFTFIGKL
-17 SYSQDKQKPSMIPID
+17 YSQKKPPLMELNDDINLS
-32 KGVLKGG
+32 GLS
-39 VDSIRGAVLGPR
+39 DSIRSNYGDQK
-51 STKLIKNTNAKI
+51 STRLLKNLDAKI

-69 DHYRD
+69 NHYGD
-74 TIIVDT
+74 TIVVDT
-80 SLTLKKFQ
+80 SLTINKFH

-93 RKDNF
+93 RNDNF

-108 TYNSLSYNLNDI
+108 TYNNLSYNSTNSQ
-120 KLFPSFG
+120 LFPSFG

-153 MYRSAFEQGQLLDAL
+153 MYRSVFEQGQLLDAL

-192 QHFLTSSSNFRFS
+192 QHFLTSTSNFRFS
-205 TNYNSKSERYKL
+205 TNYNSKDKRYKL

-480 LDYLDINNY
+480 LDYLDIKNY

-515 VSREFSI
+515 ISREFSI

>member
-1 MKKYFLLY
+1 M
-9 MLSIFFVL
+9 
-17 SYSQDKQKPSMIPID
+17 YSQKKPPLMELNDDINFS
-32 KGVLKGG
+32 GLS
-39 VDSIRGAVLGPR
+39 DSIRSNYGDQK
-51 STKLIKNTNAKI
+51 STRLLKNLDAKI

-69 DHYRD
+69 NHYGD

-80 SLTLKKFQ
+80 SLTINKFH

-93 RKDNF
+93 RNDNF

-108 TYNSLSYNLNDI
+108 TYNNLSYNSTNSQ
-120 KLFPSFG
+120 LFPSFG

-153 MYRSAFEQGQLLDAL
+153 MYRSVFEQGQLLDAL

-192 QHFLTSSSNFRFS
+192 QHFLTSTSNFRFS
-205 TNYNSKSERYKL
+205 TNYNSKDKRYIL

-360 NFGNIDSLNISGFSN
+360 NFGNLDSLNISGFSN

-386 SYSKNSDKFK
+386 SYSKSSDKFK
-396 IKANFSSSIADNISG
+396 INANFSSSIADNISG

-421 LNEDINL
+421 LNEDINV
-428 KGNISLSSHQPNY
+428 KGKISLSSHQPNY
-441 NFSLFKSNYISYNWE
+441 NFLLFKSNYISYNWE

-463 NREFNI
+463 NREFNV

-480 LDYLDINNY
+480 LDYLDIKNY
-489 AYFTKDDLNVVKPF
+489 AYFTKNDLNVVKPF
-503 QDLDNINIIKLR
+503 QHLDNINIIKFR

-534 KVSNGRGIIN
+534 KVSNGAEVIN

-562 KALFLQTGFSFSY
+562 KAVFLQTGFSFSY

-616 RLYFKLEHFNSTFTG
+616 RLYFKLEHFNSSFTG

>member
-1 MKKYFLLY
+1 MKKYFLLFI
-9 MLSIFFVL
+9 LFTFIGKL
-17 SYSQDKQKPSMIPID
+17 YSQKKPPLMELNDDINLS
-32 KGVLKGG
+32 GLS
-39 VDSIRGAVLGPR
+39 DSIRSNYGDQK
-51 STKLIKNTNAKI
+51 STRLLKNLDAKI

-69 DHYRD
+69 NHYGD
-74 TIIVDT
+74 TIVVDT
-80 SLTLKKFQ
+80 SLTINKFH

-93 RKDNF
+93 RNDNF

-108 TYNSLSYNLNDI
+108 TYNNLSYNSTNSQ
-120 KLFPSFG
+120 LFPSFG

-153 MYRSAFEQGQLLDAL
+153 MYRSVFEQGQLLDAL

-192 QHFLTSSSNFRFS
+192 QHFLTSTSNFRFS
-205 TNYNSKSERYKL
+205 TNYNSKDKRYKL

-480 LDYLDINNY
+480 LDYLDIKNY

>member
-1 MKKYFLLY
+1 MKKYFLLFI
-9 MLSIFFVL
+9 LFTFIGKL
-17 SYSQDKQKPSMIPID
+17 YSQKKPPLMELNNDINLS
-32 KGVLKGG
+32 GLS
-39 VDSIRGAVLGPR
+39 DSIRNNYGDQK
-51 STKLIKNTNAKI
+51 STRLLKNLDAKI

-69 DHYRD
+69 NHYGD

-80 SLTLKKFQ
+80 SLTINKFH

-93 RKDNF
+93 RNDNF

-108 TYNSLSYNLNDI
+108 TYNNLSYNSTNSQ
-120 KLFPSFG
+120 LFPSFG

-141 DYYDMPTPFTEL
+141 NYYDMPTPFTEL
-153 MYRSAFEQGQLLDAL
+153 MYRSVFEQGQLLDAL

-192 QHFLTSSSNFRFS
+192 QHFLTSTSNFKFS
-205 TNYNSKSERYKL
+205 TNYNSKNKRYKL

-237 DIMDFENGTDQFL
+237 DILDFENGTDQFL

-282 NDSIKTN
+282 NDSIRTN

-340 YKTKKLGDFGVSL
+340 YKTKKIGDFGVSL

-360 NFGNIDSLNISGFSN
+360 NFGNLDSLNISGFSN

-386 SYSKNSDKFK
+386 SYLKSSDKFK
-396 IKANFSSSIADNISG
+396 INANFSSSIADNVSG
-411 NSLSGSLDYN
+411 NSLGGSLDYN
-421 LNEDINL
+421 LNEDINI

-463 NREFNI
+463 NREFNV

-480 LDYLDINNY
+480 LDYLDIKNY
-489 AYFTKDDLNVVKPF
+489 AYFTKNNLNVVKPF
-503 QDLDNINIIKLR
+503 QHLDNINIIKFR

-534 KVSNGRGIIN
+534 KVSNGTGVIN

-562 KALFLQTGFSFSY
+562 KAVFLQTGFSFSY

-616 RLYFKLEHFNSTFTG
+616 RLYFKLEHFNSSFTG

>member
-1 MKKYFLLY
+1 MKKYFLLFI
-9 MLSIFFVL
+9 LFTFIGKL
-17 SYSQDKQKPSMIPID
+17 YSQKKPPLMELNNDINLS
-32 KGVLKGG
+32 GLS
-39 VDSIRGAVLGPR
+39 DSIRNNYGDQK
-51 STKLIKNTNAKI
+51 STRLLKNLDAKI

-69 DHYRD
+69 NHYGD

-80 SLTLKKFQ
+80 SLTINKFH

-93 RKDNF
+93 RNDNF

-108 TYNSLSYNLNDI
+108 TYNNLSYNSTNSQ
-120 KLFPSFG
+120 LFPSFG

-141 DYYDMPTPFTEL
+141 NYYDMPTPFTEL
-153 MYRSAFEQGQLLDAL
+153 MYRSVFEQGQLLDAL

-192 QHFLTSSSNFRFS
+192 QHFLTSTSNFKFS
-205 TNYNSKSERYKL
+205 TNYNSKNKRYKL

-237 DIMDFENGTDQFL
+237 DILDFENGTDQFL

-282 NDSIKTN
+282 NDSIRTN

-340 YKTKKLGDFGVSL
+340 YKTKKIGDFGVSL

-360 NFGNIDSLNISGFSN
+360 NFGNLDSLNISGFSN

-386 SYSKNSDKFK
+386 SYLKSSDKFK
-396 IKANFSSSIADNISG
+396 INANFSSSIADNVSG
-411 NSLSGSLDYN
+411 NSLGGSLDYN
-421 LNEDINL
+421 LNDDINI

-456 NNFENIE
+456 NNFKNIE
-463 NREFNI
+463 NREFNV

-480 LDYLDINNY
+480 LDYLDIKNY
-489 AYFTKDDLNVVKPF
+489 AYFTKNDLNVVKPF
-503 QDLDNINIIKLR
+503 QHLDNINIIKFR

-534 KVSNGRGIIN
+534 KVSNGTGVIN

-562 KALFLQTGFSFSY
+562 KAVFLQTGFSFSY

-616 RLYFKLEHFNSTFTG
+616 RLYFKLEHFNSSFTG